1 MPRSPKLCHWPP
13 SYQAVTSHQDLGQ
26 LTIPEGGPVQMSLRN
41 ASLLL
46 STSTFLC
53 LFLQA
58 QIVFEGPVLGP
69 AKDRDWTGP
78 GPERTAKLKDRKRPD
93 RVKTAK
99 DRCEPDQLRPVETS
113 LWYCFNLPSKC
124 AKNHIIWTKTD
135 RDIGKTVK

>member
-1 MPRSPKLCHWPP
+1 M
-13 SYQAVTSHQDLGQ
+13 
-26 LTIPEGGPVQMSLRN
+26 
-41 ASLLL
+41 
-46 STSTFLC
+46 
-53 LFLQA
+53 
-58 QIVFEGPVLGP
+58 FEGPVLGP
-69 AKDRDWTGP
+69 AKDQDWTGP